1 MASKDAKC
9 ILQVQFD
16 RADRVYR
23 PGERITG
30 TLEILPGKQCHCR
43 RITLVTRWVAR
54 GVGPEDTARDEAL
67 ELPGGVWRDNE
78 KITHNF
84 DLPAPAGPLSYQGD
98 SFEISW
104 LLEVNADLAMTVDV
118 SAVERFTLVHGKP
131 ESTGPSF
138 GLSDA
143 YNPFAALGPE
153 VTSTTGARD
162 RPPAFYAALGI
173 APRIIA
179 LPMVGA
185 LLGYFIGMRQE
196 YFQEGYE
203 APIIWGLIILFGSFA
218 LTGRFR
224 RKMREKKREA
234 QNRQVVRA
242 LAKGEN
248 LPRLPGKYWQKT
260 GPDESQRG
268 WPRSIGAL
276 SRGAI
281 GLFLMTVSLAVLLL
295 GDWGEGSWAYLVLF
309 ILSVLIVGRAVR
321 PCIRS
326 WKFIRAALTLGHVE
340 IGILP
345 HNIRI
350 GDEAYVSLDFRPAK
364 SVQISKA
371 TATLVAYEVADQF
384 YRFYRPADAGQIVE
398 RVQASQA
405 QTKAH
410 RFLRARMACR
420 HGLKFAEGR
429 SLLPQESAGLSG
441 TIAIPTD
448 SPPTFLGQDH
458 KILWFLAVRIALSDG
473 LQWSKDVPVYLR
485 S

>member
-16 RADRVYR
+16 RADRAYR

-43 RITLVTRWVAR
+43 KITLVTRWAAR
-54 GVGPEDTARDEAL
+54 GVGPEDTARDETL

-104 LLEVNADLAMTVDV
+104 LLEVNADLAMTADV
-118 SAVERFTLVHGKP
+118 SAVEKFTLLYGKP

-138 GLSDA
+138 SLSDA

-153 VTSTTGARD
+153 VTSAIGASD
-162 RPPAFYAALGI
+162 RPPAFYTALGL
-173 APRIIA
+173 APRIIV

-203 APIIWGLIILFGSFA
+203 APIIWGLIILFGSLV

-224 RKMREKKREA
+224 RKMREKRREA
-234 QNRQVVRA
+234 QNKQVVRA

-248 LPRLPGKYWQKT
+248 LSRLPGKYWQKT
-260 GPDESQRG
+260 SQDESQRG
-268 WPRSIGAL
+268 WLRSIWSL

-281 GLFLMTVSLAVLLL
+281 GLLLLAVSLLTLLMGRW
-295 GDWGEGSWAYLVLF
+295 GDGTWAYLALF

-326 WKFIRAALTLGHVE
+326 WRFIRTALTLGRVE

-345 HNIRI
+345 ANIRV
-350 GDEAYVSLDFRPAK
+350 GEEMFVSLDFRPARP
-364 SVQISKA
+364 VQISKA

-384 YRFYRPADAGQIVE
+384 YRFFRPGDAGQIVE
-398 RVQASQA
+398 RVQASQE

-410 RFLRARMACR
+410 RFLRARTACR
-420 HGLKFAEGR
+420 HGLTFAEGR
-429 SLLPQESAGLSG
+429 SLLPQESAALSG

-458 KILWFLAVRIALSDG
+458 KILWVLAVRIALSDG